1 MITNN
6 IDWKKNRN
14 LHAILILDMVLNKKI
29 LPPYNKIPISN
40 DIPLLSKVEVKIKLT
55 EKIKLFNFEPF
66 DENEVIK
73 YSNNY
78 EKAKILEKEKSE
90 KIKINKILMKNSK
103 ILYTYMLI

>member
-29 LPPYNKIPISN
+29 NEPYNKIPLSH

-55 EKIKLFNFEPF
+55 DKIKQFNFEPF
-66 DENEVIK
+66 EDNEVIK

-78 EKAKILEKEKSE
+78 AKSKLQEKEKAE
-90 KIKINKILMKNSK
+90 KSKINKILKKNSIK
-103 ILYTYMLI
+103 SFI

>member
-29 LPPYNKIPISN
+29 KEPYNKIPTSH

-55 EKIKLFNFEPF
+55 EKIKEFNFEPF
-66 DENEVIK
+66 EDNEVIK
-73 YSNNY
+73 YSDNY
-78 EKAKILEKEKSE
+78 KKAKIQEKEKME
-90 KIKINKILMKNSK
+90 KMKVEKILMKNSK
-103 ILYTYMLI
+103 KFY

>member
-29 LPPYNKIPISN
+29 ESPYNKIPLSH

-55 EKIKLFNFEPF
+55 DKIKQFNFEPF
-66 DENEVIK
+66 DENQVIK
-73 YSNNY
+73 YSDNY
-78 EKAKILEKEKSE
+78 ETAKIQEREKAE

-103 ILYTYMLI
+103 IIIIKQFK